1 MIKLNLQED
10 DVTLREVFSD
20 NNKYDKV
27 YGKNFAVNMYVIK
40 ALELIHNDN
49 PYSLEGTYLFEDL
62 QGQRLSQVDIAA
74 YFLIENSWADLFF
87 KMYHFST

>member
-1 MIKLNLQED
+1 
-10 DVTLREVFSD
+10 VFSD

-62 QGQRLSQVDIAA
+62 QG
-74 YFLIENSWADLFF
+74 
-87 KMYHFST
+87 